1 MTMTSR
7 SNVLEAPVVVDERER
22 WVSDPRPDIV
32 ADSAPWSLLLAL
44 AYDADGDDPRGAF
57 GVLHGLRCIGAG
69 LERDERGR
77 WRLVVGEV
85 DASEYEAIRG
95 VWLMPQRRE
104 IGELLRRLEV
114 RT

>member
-1 MTMTSR
+1 MTSR

-77 WRLVVGEV
+77 WRLVAGEV
-85 DASEYEAIRG
+85 DQSEYEAIRG
-95 VWLMPQRRE
+95 VWLMPIRRE
-104 IGELLRRLEV
+104 VGELLRRLELA
-114 RT
+114 T